1 MSEKCYDTNKI
12 LSKLKRKRS
21 EQMGVKQ
28 YKMTTEIHVW
38 RAKKRMTQQEL
49 ADRAGVSR
57 QTIMQLEKNRYN
69 PSLLLAYTIA
79 QILEADI
86 KDLFIFEVI
95 FVVDTHP

>member
-28 YKMTTEIHVW
+28 YKMTTAIHVW

-57 QTIMQLEKNRYN
+57 QTIMQLEKNRSN

-79 QILEADI
+79 QI
-86 KDLFIFEVI
+86 
-95 FVVDTHP
+95 

>member
-1 MSEKCYDTNKI
+1 MSEKCYDINKI

-86 KDLFIFEVI
+86 KDLFIFEKEN
-95 FVVDTHP
+95 

>member
-1 MSEKCYDTNKI
+1 
-12 LSKLKRKRS
+12 
-21 EQMGVKQ
+21 MGVKQ

-86 KDLFIFEVI
+86 KDLFIFEKENLR
-95 FVVDTHP
+95 

>member
-69 PSLLLAYTIA
+69 PSLLLAYTIT

-86 KDLFIFEVI
+86 KDLFIFEKEN
-95 FVVDTHP
+95 

>member
-1 MSEKCYDTNKI
+1 
-12 LSKLKRKRS
+12 
-21 EQMGVKQ
+21 
-28 YKMTTEIHVW
+28 
-38 RAKKRMTQQEL
+38 MTQQEL

-86 KDLFIFEVI
+86 KDLFIFEKEN
-95 FVVDTHP
+95 